1 MMQTNKNI
9 VPKKILK
16 MIYFSIFCPYISYG
30 CSIWASNFVICFKRV
45 HKLQNRTVKL
55 LSEFYVSDEVPAHEH
70 FKKNKLMDISQM
82 QDYQVLI
89 FFFFFFV

>member
-1 MMQTNKNI
+1 
-9 VPKKILK
+9 

-55 LSEFYVSDEVPAHEH
+55 LSEFYESDEVPAHEH
-70 FKKNKLMDISQM
+70 FKKNKLMDISQNSRLPSF
-82 QDYQVLI
+82 D
-89 FFFFFFV
+89 FFFINI